1 MKRSID
7 ETKAKAEAILS
18 EMTEMLRCKQT
29 EKVLGGDKFWELNE
43 KIHELGWLALFS
55 KGKLN
60 ALKLVDPDSEEGR
73 DFP

>member
-1 MKRSID
+1 MN
-7 ETKAKAEAILS
+7 
-18 EMTEMLRCKQT
+18 EMLRYKQA
-29 EKVLGGDKFWELNE
+29 EKVLGEDKFWELNE

-55 KGKLN
+55 KGRLN